1 MAYTN
6 AEGRQQLLDELGSA
20 TEALGMAIAML
31 GEAYEL
37 LDPLTADRLE
47 ELLFRPAQAASGRA
61 KRTYGEFAERHGFP
75 PRSFAVGTATHAS
88 GARGHIDH
96 AVEAVQR
103 ADAELGELQDSMLP
117 VEVGDA
123 EVRAGISETRGL
135 LGALPRAAHELERT
149 LGR

>member
-20 TEALGMAIAML
+20 TEAIGMAIAML

-37 LDPLTADRLE
+37 LDDQTADRLE

-61 KRTYGEFAERHGFP
+61 KRTYAEFAERMGFP
-75 PRSFAVGTATHAS
+75 PRSFAVGAAGHAS

-96 AVEAVQR
+96 AVEAIQR

-117 VEVGDA
+117 VEIGDA
-123 EVRAGISETRGL
+123 AVRAGISETRGL
-135 LGALPRAAHELERT
+135 LGPLPHAAHELERT

>member
-6 AEGRQQLLDELGSA
+6 LEGRQQLLDELGSA
-20 TEALGMAIAML
+20 TEAIGMAIAML

-37 LDPLTADRLE
+37 LDDQTADRLE
-47 ELLFRPAQAASGRA
+47 ELLFRPAQAASARA
-61 KRTYGEFAERHGFP
+61 KRTYGEFAERHRFP
-75 PRSFAVGTATHAS
+75 ARSFAIGAAGHAV

-96 AVEAVQR
+96 AVEAIQR
-103 ADAELGELQDSMLP
+103 ADAELAELQDSMLP

-123 EVRAGISETRGL
+123 EVRAGISETRAL

>member
-6 AEGRQQLLDELGSA
+6 AEGRQRLLDELGSA
-20 TEALGMAIAML
+20 TEAIGMAIAML

-37 LDPLTADRLE
+37 LDDQTADRLE

-75 PRSFAVGTATHAS
+75 PRPFAVGTATHAS

-96 AVEAVQR
+96 AVEAIQR

-123 EVRAGISETRGL
+123 AVRAGISETRGL
-135 LGALPRAAHELERT
+135 LSALPRAAHELERT